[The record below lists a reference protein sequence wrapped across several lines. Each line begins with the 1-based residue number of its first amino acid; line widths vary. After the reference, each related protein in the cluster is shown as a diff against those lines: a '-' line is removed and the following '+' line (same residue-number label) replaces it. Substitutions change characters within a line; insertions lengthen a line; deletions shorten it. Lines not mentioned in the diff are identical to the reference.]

1 MSMIKGITVQLKKK
15 IQTGT
20 DPFGRPIYSEQII
33 NVDNVLIGEPS
44 ADDVLSEMSL
54 YGKKLAY
61 TLAIPKG
68 DTNIWEDTEV
78 SFFGQ
83 TFRTYGFVSQGIES
97 MIPLDWNKKI
107 KVERYG

>member
-20 DPFGRPIYSEQII
+20 DAFGNPIYDYQTV

-44 ADDVLSEMSL
+44 ADDVTSEMSL

-68 DTNIWEDTEV
+68 DTNEWENNYVE
-78 SFFGQ
+78 FFGKRFHVFIIRIFNI
-83 TFRTYGFVSQGIES
+83 FRIISFKFRNIF
-97 MIPLDWNKKI
+97 
-107 KVERYG
+107 